1 MTKHFLS
8 RLADFGHQR
17 GGEWGWIKLLKKE
30 NLRRKSFSDKVGW
43 SSKTLKKI
51 ISSDVKTDVKQK
63 IKEMVAASYNFSQ
76 K

>member
-1 MTKHFLS
+1 MTKNFLS
-8 RLADFGHQR
+8 HLADFGYQH

-30 NLRRKSFSDKVGW
+30 NLRRKSFSDKVRW
-43 SSKTLKKI
+43 SSKSLKKI
-51 ISSDVKTDVKQK
+51 ISSDVKTDVKQE